1 MLANQNI
8 KLPEEERP
16 NLCHVVIQ
24 NYLGKTDTSASNNGK
39 PSTYRKISETLVA
52 SEDIEM
58 REQPV

>member
-24 NYLGKTDTSASNNGK
+24 NYLGKTVTSASNKGK
-39 PSTYRKISETLVA
+39 PS
-52 SEDIEM
+52 IE
-58 REQPV
+58 RSLKPWWQARILK